1 MISCRKAAELISGEL
16 EDRLSGW
23 QRFALKTHL
32 LLCSGCAIARR
43 QFRWLHK
50 MAGIGGTDPKAT
62 EQLCMDEKI
71 SLPPEAAARIKATL
85 EQARR

>member
-16 EDRLSGW
+16 DGHLSGW

-32 LLCSGCAIARR
+32 LLCSGCAIARK
-43 QFRWLHK
+43 QFQWLNK
-50 MAGIGGTDPKAT
+50 IAGIAGTDSLAA
-62 EQLCMDEKI
+62 EQLCMDDNT

-85 EQARR
+85 EQAVK